1 MQNTINFNLNKPEGT
16 DIYNIQNEND
26 NMDIIDAALAK
37 AYFTDDSASTE
48 LANADYLPFYDTSA
62 SEKKKMLLST
72 ARNDVRARIA
82 ESVSNDV
89 METIGGT
96 ALNSYSVGQ
105 YFLGNDGYYYVTTS
119 AITGG
124 SSTISTGVSGN
135 CSKTSIA
142 AGMNN
147 LTSQISN
154 LNTNLASKM
163 NASQLEDLYSKKCL
177 MVGRRYF
184 RLNFP
189 RSTFTTQYHM
199 QFLVIT
205 YAEATLRGLIVG
217 ISASNVGGDVACTKQ
232 DLTTD
237 SLSVWMTSDTNY
249 FYCNFSFPTNV
260 YNSVTV
266 IGSDDFSLQAY

>member
-119 AITGG
+119 AITAY
-124 SSTISTGVSGN
+124 SSHISTGVSGN

-147 LTSQISN
+147 LISQISN
-154 LNTNLASKM
+154 LGTHYYSHKYVNK
-163 NASQLEDLYSKKCL
+163 LEDS
-177 MVGRRYF
+177 
-184 RLNFP
+184 
-189 RSTFTTQYHM
+189 
-199 QFLVIT
+199 I
-205 YAEATLRGLIVG
+205 
-217 ISASNVGGDVACTKQ
+217 
-232 DLTTD
+232 
-237 SLSVWMTSDTNY
+237 
-249 FYCNFSFPTNV
+249 
-260 YNSVTV
+260 SVTV
-266 IGSDDFSLQAY
+266 PAGKYLVIFSVKSQSSEKWIYAKIDNAGSSNMDYFGVRTPVNGSANILDYSRTLVKEYNSQHTIELSCSTDWYSICLIAVRIH